1 MNDLP
6 LIIVIGGTM
15 LAVGI
20 TLGSIAR
27 ALLTIRDAVLGLQ
40 VSLMRVAAAIDQQS
54 DFRKNIL
61 GH

>member
-15 LAVGI
+15 LALNI
-20 TLGSIAR
+20 TLYSIGR

-40 VSLMRVAAAIDQQS
+40 ISLLRVAAAIDQQS

>member
-15 LAVGI
+15 LAVGV

-27 ALLTIRDAVLGLQ
+27 ALLCIRDELV
-40 VSLMRVAAAIDQQS
+40 RVHMAIERTKAAIEQQGE
-54 DFRKNIL
+54 FRKNIL

>member
-1 MNDLP
+1 MNYLP

-20 TLGSIAR
+20 TLASIAR

-40 VSLMRVAAAIDQQS
+40 VSLLRVAAAIDQQGE
-54 DFRKNIL
+54 FRKNIL

>member
-40 VSLMRVAAAIDQQS
+40 ISLLRVAAAIDQQS

>member
-1 MNDLP
+1 MNELP

-15 LAVGI
+15 LALNI
-20 TLGSIAR
+20 TLYSISR